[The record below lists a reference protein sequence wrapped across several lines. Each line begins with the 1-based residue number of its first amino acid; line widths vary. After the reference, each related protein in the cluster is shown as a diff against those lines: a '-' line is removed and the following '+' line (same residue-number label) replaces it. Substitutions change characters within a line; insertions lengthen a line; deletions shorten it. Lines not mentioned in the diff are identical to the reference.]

1 MSKPNSIIN
10 ISLTVDWSLEIV
22 RHAGQKYVL
31 VLYLE
36 FLFLSLLNLRDVNEQ
51 EYLHLWVLELN
62 FFHQTTY
69 LTLAK

>member
-51 EYLHLWVLELN
+51 EYLHL
-62 FFHQTTY
+62 
-69 LTLAK
+69 

>member
-1 MSKPNSIIN
+1 MSEFLSLSLDIIISLLMSKPNSIIN

-51 EYLHLWVLELN
+51 EYLHL
-62 FFHQTTY
+62 
-69 LTLAK
+69 